1 MIKKIIILIMLV
13 TIHKCISGQTL
24 SEFLKQVSANN
35 PEIQAYG
42 KLLEARKLEALTGL
56 TPPDPFISAG
66 FMPGNTVTPGA
77 KKTWSVTQSFAFPTK
92 YLLQKKIN
100 ENTVLL
106 AEQEFNQGRLL
117 ILLDAELSVY
127 DLIYN
132 TKALNIL
139 KNRKAGFD
147 KLRSAWGKMLD
158 NNEATILDYNKV
170 MMELATVNLEIARR
184 EAGIEMAR
192 EKLSYMSGSDEL
204 FMEIEEYPAVPEPD
218 PEKLIS
224 EKSAMHPAFLIPEIE
239 YRISMQEVKLSKTGS
254 LPEFQVGYA
263 SEIIPGETFTGPV
276 GGISIPLWSNSN
288 RIRTAAATADHS
300 SAYRDAVLL
309 KLRSQARS
317 ELSNMKA
324 LQKSISEIRD
334 ILESGGG
341 TRYPDAAL
349 SNGEI
354 SITAYFL
361 YLDVFYQSEDK
372 LLELENEY
380 HKSLAVLLDH
390 ELIR

>member
-13 TIHKCISGQTL
+13 TIHKCISGQPL

-35 PEIQAYG
+35 PEIKAYG

-66 FMPGNTVTPGA
+66 FMPGNTSTPGA
-77 KKTWSVTQSFAFPTK
+77 KKTWSVTQSFVFPTK

-100 ENTVLL
+100 KNTVLL

-117 ILLDAELSVY
+117 TLLDAELSVY

-132 TKALNIL
+132 TKALNAL

-147 KLRSAWGKMLD
+147 KLRLAWGKMLD
-158 NNEATILDYNKV
+158 NNEVTILDYNKV

-184 EAGIEMAR
+184 EAGIEMTR
-192 EKLSYMSGSDEL
+192 EKLTYMSGSDEL
-204 FMEIEEYPAVPEPD
+204 FMEIKEYPAVPEPN

-224 EKSAMHPAFLIPEIE
+224 EKYAMHPAFLIPEIE

-263 SEIIPGETFTGPV
+263 SEVLPGETFTGPV

-317 ELSNMKA
+317 EFANMKA

-354 SITAYFL
+354 SIAAYFL
-361 YLDVFYQSEDK
+361 YLDVFYQSEDR

-390 ELIR
+390 ELLR

>member
-204 FMEIEEYPAVPEPD
+204 FMEIKEYPVVPEPD

-354 SITAYFL
+354 SITSYFL
-361 YLDVFYQSEDK
+361 YLDVFYKSEDR